1 MRAAFQ
7 KLIFLTSTASC
18 DMLEQMKIVICD
30 DSIEDLI
37 KIEKILRKYTDFYV
51 GTEFVIE
58 KYSIPVKL
66 YEQIGRKELAD
77 IFILDMLMAEKTG
90 IDIASQVRKFSG
102 KNVIIYVT
110 SSDDFA
116 LEAYRVHAAR
126 YLLKPV
132 REEDFFEAMDYAM
145 SCTQD
150 RRDSGY
156 LIKTKGGFVS
166 IPCSRIEY
174 IENVSRI
181 LDIRLTDGESIKSI
195 FIRKSFDSEIEG
207 LLKGGGFLQ
216 VHKSFVVNLKYVR
229 KITQNNVIMESGKSI
244 PISKARSA
252 GVKREYLLY
261 VSEQY
266 R

>member
-1 MRAAFQ
+1 
-7 KLIFLTSTASC
+7 
-18 DMLEQMKIVICD
+18 MLVRMKIVICD

-37 KIEKILRKYTDFYV
+37 KIEKILRKYMEFYV
-51 GTEFVIE
+51 DADAQIE
-58 KYSIPVKL
+58 KFSNPLKL
-66 YEQIGRKELAD
+66 YDQIGKKELAD
-77 IFILDMLMAEKTG
+77 IYILDMIMSGKTG
-90 IDIASQVRKFSG
+90 IDIGSQVRKFSS

-132 REEDFFEAMDYAM
+132 REEDFFEALDYAL
-145 SCTQD
+145 SCMQD
-150 RRDSGY
+150 KRDSGF
-156 LIKTKGGFVS
+156 LIKTRDGFVS
-166 IPCSRIEY
+166 IPTSRIEY

-181 LDIRLTDGESIKSI
+181 LDIHLTDGENIKSI
-195 FIRKSFDSEIEG
+195 FIRKSFDVEIGE
-207 LLKGGGFLQ
+207 LLKGSSFLQ
-216 VHKSFVVNLKYVR
+216 VHKSFVINLKYVR
-229 KITQNNVIMESGKSI
+229 NMTQSNVIMESGKSI

-252 GVKREYLLY
+252 GAKREYLLY